1 MQHTDDELFNTV
13 IDMVQ
18 GYNRVILGI
27 DTEMPEPPKA
37 EILEF
42 KRPSFIE
49 SLEKGMK
56 WTILIITKE
65 PRMNYTTAVFLINK
79 DEPNRLAPRT
89 TFKSMDKSL
98 KVDDY
103 VLVPTDTRP

>member
-27 DTEMPEPPKA
+27 DTEIPEPPKA

-56 WTILIITKE
+56 
-65 PRMNYTTAVFLINK
+65 
-79 DEPNRLAPRT
+79 
-89 TFKSMDKSL
+89 
-98 KVDDY
+98 
-103 VLVPTDTRP
+103 